1 MVAWT
6 GLAMVAVHEAVYL
19 VAREEAAR
27 AESKEENRLHQRR
40 KNSGALLGKAMFET
54 IL

>member
-19 VAREEAAR
+19 VAREEAAG
-27 AESKEENRLHQRR
+27 AAVWDEEPKR
-40 KNSGALLGKAMFET
+40 
-54 IL
+54 